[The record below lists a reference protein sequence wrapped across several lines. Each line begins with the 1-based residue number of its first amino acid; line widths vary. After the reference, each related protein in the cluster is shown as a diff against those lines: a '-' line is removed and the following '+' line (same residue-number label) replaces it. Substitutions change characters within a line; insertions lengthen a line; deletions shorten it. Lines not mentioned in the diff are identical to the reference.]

1 MQIEKTH
8 EVEMAVVATQDF
20 SGIEL
25 ITEPANK
32 EAVEAV
38 ETQVLLEIAASNVP
52 IQDFSRH

>member
-25 ITEPANK
+25 ITEPANT
-32 EAVEAV
+32 EAV